1 MSILKRQV
9 SSSSDFSSFFSVI
22 TYNASV
28 SLLLMHFLLW
38 TKGSHENIN
47 FDVFKCSDENL
58 PKCSCYFP
66 NHKSVFLQILNDFSV
81 SWNIICN
88 FFRSNVVYFAQRDQ
102 SRCKCFRLFSAWIK
116 IHQILVTCET
126 KNKFLFKFCTTLWY
140 HET

>member
-9 SSSSDFSSFFSVI
+9 NSSSDFSSFFSVI

-28 SLLLMHFLLW
+28 SLSLMHFLLW

-47 FDVFKCSDENL
+47 FHIFKYSDENL
-58 PKCSCYFP
+58 PNWLSFFKLEVSF
-66 NHKSVFLQILNDFSV
+66 SSILNDCSV
-81 SWNIICN
+81 SWNILLCN
-88 FFRSNVVYFAQRDQ
+88 FLGQMLYNLNKKAQ
-102 SRCKCFRLFSAWIK
+102 SKCKCFRLFSARIK
-116 IHQILVTCET
+116 IHQILVIFET